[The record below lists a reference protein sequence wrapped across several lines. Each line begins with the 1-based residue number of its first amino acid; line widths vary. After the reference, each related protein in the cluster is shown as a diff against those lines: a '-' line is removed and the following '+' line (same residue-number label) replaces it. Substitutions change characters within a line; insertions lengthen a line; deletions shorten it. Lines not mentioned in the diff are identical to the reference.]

1 MTATSLPRSGS
12 LGERLAT
19 IVARLF
25 HISRNE
31 LSKRV
36 FAYLALLPILLIYLY
51 LRVGPILTNF
61 IYSFYNSSV
70 VNPRAN
76 FSGLDNYIALF
87 GDRLFVISLRNTTL
101 FAISLTVFSVSIALF
116 LAVLLSG
123 KFRLGGAYEAIYF
136 LPVITPM
143 VAVAVVWKWIYD
155 PTYGL
160 LNFFLSW
167 FGIKPVAWLVYP
179 DTAFWAIVIMSVW
192 KLIGYNMLIF
202 LVGIRDIPETYFE
215 AARIDGAGSGQIF
228 RFITLPLLRPI
239 LVFVTV
245 ISTINAYNVFT
256 QIFVMT
262 SGPQGAPGN
271 AVRTLVFDIYENAFR
286 YFKTGYAASEAVML
300 FLIVLAL
307 TLLQF
312 GVTRQR
318 DANG

>member
-1 MTATSLPRSGS
+1 
-12 LGERLAT
+12 
-19 IVARLF
+19 
-25 HISRNE
+25 
-31 LSKRV
+31 
-36 FAYLALLPILLIYLY
+36 
-51 LRVGPILTNF
+51 
-61 IYSFYNSSV
+61 
-70 VNPRAN
+70 
-76 FSGLDNYIALF
+76 
-87 GDRLFVISLRNTTL
+87 
-101 FAISLTVFSVSIALF
+101 
-116 LAVLLSG
+116 
-123 KFRLGGAYEAIYF
+123 
-136 LPVITPM
+136 
-143 VAVAVVWKWIYD
+143 
-155 PTYGL
+155 
-160 LNFFLSW
+160 
-167 FGIKPVAWLVYP
+167 LVYP

-215 AARIDGAGSGQIF
+215 AAKIDGAGSGQIF

-307 TLLQF
+307 TLIQF
-312 GVTRQR
+312 GVTRQK

>member
-1 MTATSLPRSGS
+1 MTATSLSRTGS

-25 HISRNE
+25 HINR
-31 LSKRV
+31 K
-36 FAYLALLPILLIYLY
+36 LPILLIYLY

-61 IYSFYNSSV
+61 VYSFYNSSV
-70 VNPRAN
+70 ANPRAN
-76 FSGLDNYIALF
+76 FAGLDNYIALF
-87 GDRLFVISLRNTTL
+87 GDRLFIISLRNTTL
-101 FAISLTVFSVSIALF
+101 FAISLTVFSVSIALL

-179 DTAFWAIVIMSVW
+179 DTAFWAIVW

-215 AARIDGAGSGQIF
+215 AAKIDGAGSGQIF

-307 TLLQF
+307 TLVQF